1 MLKKIFVIILIFLSA
16 NNIFLPNNIFATYDG
31 IGETTLEDITID
43 YNTYKEDSESGSSK
57 VGNNSEKK
65 PYKIK
70 ESTMNSLIKNLV
82 KFGNIIPSM
91 TRVFMTIVAKIGNTS
106 STDSYDSK
114 GFSIQK
120 LVFNKIPIFDINFF
134 QTNSNDSDIQ
144 ENLKIAISKFY
155 YLLRTIAIVGSLLI
169 LIYSGIRIALSSI
182 AMEKAKY
189 KNMIIGWLEGF
200 IILML
205 LPIIMIAILKIS
217 GLLLDLCESI
227 MTSICGQDVLTLE
240 DNLFDQATT
249 STEKGF
255 SLIIPTIMYWMLT
268 FYQLKFFIMY
278 GKRLFNTAFLITISP
293 LVIIQNM
300 FDKVGDG
307 QAQAFKVWLNEYATN
322 ILIQPLHALLYMIFM
337 SIASNIIE
345 TAPILALVFMAAL
358 SRGERVFKNVFRFKD
373 SITVN
378 GMKDNLSAKNL
389 SKIGR

>member
-1 MLKKIFVIILIFLSA
+1 
-16 NNIFLPNNIFATYDG
+16 
-31 IGETTLEDITID
+31 
-43 YNTYKEDSESGSSK
+43 
-57 VGNNSEKK
+57 
-65 PYKIK
+65 
-70 ESTMNSLIKNLV
+70 
-82 KFGNIIPSM
+82 
-91 TRVFMTIVAKIGNTS
+91 
-106 STDSYDSK
+106 
-114 GFSIQK
+114 
-120 LVFNKIPIFDINFF
+120 
-134 QTNSNDSDIQ
+134 
-144 ENLKIAISKFY
+144 
-155 YLLRTIAIVGSLLI
+155 
-169 LIYSGIRIALSSI
+169 
-182 AMEKAKY
+182 ME
-189 KNMIIGWLEGF
+189 
-200 IILML
+200 
-205 LPIIMIAILKIS
+205 ILKIEKGKTYTYEEIKEIYKNAMAATLADPMDERNEKDEKRKEEMKNSDAKFTMFLS
-217 GLLLDLCESI
+217 GMILFH
-227 MTSICGQDVLTLE
+227 TLE